1 MQSTRVDEGIT
12 IKDILET
19 EDMFEEDP
27 DKIVDMVNLTVRM
40 QIRRNYCFNFQEK
53 LLQLLIFYHYIY
65 VYACICI

>member
-12 IKDILET
+12 IKDILEK

-65 VYACICI
+65 VYACGCI